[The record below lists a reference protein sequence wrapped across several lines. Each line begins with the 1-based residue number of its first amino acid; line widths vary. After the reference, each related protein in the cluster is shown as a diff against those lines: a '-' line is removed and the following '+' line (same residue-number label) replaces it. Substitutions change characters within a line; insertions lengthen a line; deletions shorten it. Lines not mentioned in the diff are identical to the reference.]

1 MLKVTV
7 LYGQPKDP
15 AAFDQHYN
23 QTHTPLAMKMP
34 GLKGFTVG
42 RPFTTDPSV
51 QSPYYLV
58 ATLYVDSMDAF
69 HATMGSPEGQAAV
82 ADLQNFATGGVTILL
97 NEEQVLIPVNL
108 TQS

>member
-15 AAFDQHYN
+15 AAFDQYYN
-23 QTHTPLAMKMP
+23 EKHTPTALKMP

-42 RPFTTDPSV
+42 RPVTTDPSV
-51 QSPYYLV
+51 QSPYYLI
-58 ATLYVDSMDAF
+58 ANLYVDSMDAF

-82 ADLQNFATGGVTILL
+82 ADIQNFASGGVTILL
-97 NEEQVLIPVNL
+97 NEEQVLIPVSL
-108 TQS
+108 TK